1 MSRSAA
7 EVLSELVTIVKR
19 IQRDAAGVA
28 SVLSRMV
35 ELQERRQGEPVSG
48 KGSPPVASPGPS

>member
-7 EVLSELVTIVKR
+7 EVLRELSRIVKR
-19 IQRDAAGVA
+19 IERDAAGVA

-48 KGSPPVASPGPS
+48 KGSPPVAAPRPS